1 MKTLCSILL
10 FATFCSVALQTASAN
25 DGAQKKRVKCQKLQP
40 SENYVIDLVSLGAL
54 NRDTVNGISSAPS
67 LIELM
72 RDSYSASFR
81 FEVSDTLSNDT
92 NAINTVEKTS
102 ILIGNEGVK
111 NNEFPFIVQ
120 QKLRFSA
127 ILCVILFVFIV
138 LAGYTSPLF
147 RKAYGASI
155 SELSPFSLSRS
166 ILFVW
171 IFFILGTSFTI
182 FGSTGNFPYY
192 VISIPYFG
200 GLIFITFL
208 FNFFVEKIGYRND
221 KNGSF
226 KRKSTGILNDLLRFK
241 GKLCLPRLQYLLV
254 SLINL
259 GLIILPAWKHLFF
272 NDLPGF
278 LFVIQTLSS
287 GIYVGHKAAR
297 LQNLHSF
304 ILRKSMR
311 T

>member
-1 MKTLCSILL
+1 MKTLCSIL
-10 FATFCSVALQTASAN
+10 FSATFCFAALQTASAN
-25 DGAQKKRVKCQKLQP
+25 YSKQKKSVKCQKLLP
-40 SENYVIDLVSLGAL
+40 SGNYVIDLIALGAL
-54 NRDTVNGISSAPS
+54 NKDTVNGSSSAPS

-72 RDSYSASFR
+72 RDSYSASFS
-81 FEVSDTLSNDT
+81 FEKTDPLIIDTIAVNK
-92 NAINTVEKTS
+92 VEKS
-102 ILIGNEGVK
+102 FFSIGNEGIK
-111 NNEFPFIVQ
+111 NNELPFIVQ

-127 ILCVILFVFIV
+127 SLCVILFVFIV
-138 LAGYTSPLF
+138 LVGYTSPLF

-171 IFFILGTSFTI
+171 IFFVLGTSFTI
-182 FGSTGNFPYY
+182 FGSTGNFPSY

-200 GLIFITFL
+200 GLIFITYL

-272 NDLPGF
+272 SDLPGF

-287 GIYVGHKAAR
+287 AIYIGHKAAR